1 MGEVEKAALRETHQ
15 RLYGGSARRPKFSP
29 LFQANS
35 KLFQGKSKL
44 FQAFSKEF
52 QTFSLAVSNEI
63 NALAAPPGDFAF
75 FATPAPEFL
84 SRCDRARRPPPAQ
97 ALAEVLSLP
106 RFPFFRKK
114 MPRRCGGRLSV
125 RPAGARRWP
134 GRAL

>member
-63 NALAAPPGDFAF
+63 NGLAAPPGDFAF
-75 FATPAPEFL
+75 FEP
-84 SRCDRARRPPPAQ
+84 CRANCPMAKCAFVLLAASSAAKRRRSWRWRRGEPRRA
-97 ALAEVLSLP
+97 SIFRLP
-106 RFPFFRKK
+106 RLLFFRKT
-114 MPRRCGGRLSV
+114 MSR
-125 RPAGARRWP
+125 RPATA
-134 GRAL
+134 